1 MGKIAELLAL
11 RMSYFFH
18 FSEAVIIYSSA
29 SLTLHFVLMDVL
41 LRAIIIVSHHKKT
54 VFFLPLL
61 IMVA

>member
-18 FSEAVIIYSSA
+18 FSEAVINYSSA
-29 SLTLHFVLMDVL
+29 SLASHFILMDVL
-41 LRAIIIVSHHKKT
+41 LRVTIIMSHHKKT

-61 IMVA
+61 IMVS